1 MGCDGGTIPKRDELV
16 KVKKRPEQKDKA
28 SELSFKWCHCA
39 ITQQK
44 LEAPIVSCM
53 LGRLYSKD
61 SVIEV
66 LLDRSKIPE
75 HAAHIKTLKDIKD
88 LSLTVNPAFTSGAE
102 TGDGYIDRQT
112 AQYICP
118 TTGIEM
124 NGKFKFCF
132 SWKCGC
138 VVSERA
144 LKEVRDNICHKCQDT
159 YSEEDIVVLNPEQA
173 DLDLMTVRMEARHA
187 RIKAEKKAKKSSKA
201 APTETQQSNGVP
213 STTNGVPSTTN
224 GAPSTTN
231 GAPSIESSNK
241 TSEEVQGNNELKTR
255 KDEAG
260 SSKRRNTILPTGA
273 KDIEDPAF
281 KKAKSSYSVAKDQ
294 NASTVYKSLFTS
306 SDQAK
311 SQTRAHWITYNP
323 FYN

>member
-1 MGCDGGTIPKRDELV
+1 MGCDGGTIPKRDELI

-39 ITQQK
+39 ITQQR
-44 LEAPIVSCM
+44 LQVPIVACM

-61 SVIEV
+61 SVIEA
-66 LLDRSKIPE
+66 LLDRTKMPE

-88 LSLTVNPAFTSGAE
+88 LTLTVNSSFKGGAE

-132 SWKCGC
+132 VWKCGC

-144 LKEVRDNICHKCQDT
+144 LKEVKDDICHKCQTT
-159 YSEEDIVVLNPEQA
+159 YSEADIVILNPEKD
-173 DLDLMTVRMEARHA
+173 DLDLMTVRMDARQA
-187 RIKAEKKAKKSSKA
+187 RLKAEKKAKKSAKTSTVTSSDQTNGA
-201 APTETQQSNGVP
+201 TNSSNGVTG
-213 STTNGVPSTTN
+213 STVEATNGEGPS
-224 GAPSTTN
+224 
-231 GAPSIESSNK
+231 
-241 TSEEVQGNNELKTR
+241 NNDLKPK
-255 KDEAG
+255 KDEGSG
-260 SSKRRNTILPTGA
+260 SSKRKTAKILPSGS
-273 KDIEDPAF
+273 KEIEDPAF
-281 KKAKSSYSVAKDQ
+281 KKSKSSYSVAKDD
-294 NASTVYKSLFTS
+294 NASKVYKSLFTS
-306 SDQAK
+306 SDKAK
-311 SQTRAHWITYNP
+311 TKTSAHWITYNP

>member
-1 MGCDGGTIPKRDELV
+1 MGCDGGTIPKRDELI

-44 LEAPIVSCM
+44 LQGHIVACM

-61 SVIEV
+61 SVIEA
-66 LLDRSKIPE
+66 LLDRTKMPE

-88 LSLTVNPAFTSGAE
+88 LTLTVNSAFKGGAE

-112 AQYICP
+112 SQYICP

-132 SWKCGC
+132 VWKCGC

-144 LKEVRDNICHKCQDT
+144 LKEVRDNICHKCQTT
-159 YSEEDIVVLNPEQA
+159 YSEEDIVILNPEKD
-173 DLDLMTVRMEARHA
+173 DLDLMTVRMEARQA
-187 RIKAEKKAKKSSKA
+187 RLKAEKKAKKSAKTSTA
-201 APTETQQSNGVP
+201 TSVSSSEQTNGVNGAVQSTSTSSNGVNESVESRNGEDP
-213 STTNGVPSTTN
+213 ST
-224 GAPSTTN
+224 
-231 GAPSIESSNK
+231 K
-241 TSEEVQGNNELKTR
+241 DLKP
-255 KDEAG
+255 KKEEAG
-260 SSKRRNTILPTGA
+260 SSKRKTAKILPSGS
-273 KDIEDPAF
+273 KEIEDPAF
-281 KKAKSSYSVAKDQ
+281 KKAKSSYSVANDG
-294 NASTVYKSLFTS
+294 NASKVYKSLFTS
-306 SDQAK
+306 SDKAK
-311 SQTRAHWITYNP
+311 TKSSAHWITYNP

>member
-39 ITQQK
+39 ITQQE
-44 LEAPIVSCM
+44 LQVPIVACM

-61 SVIEV
+61 SVIEA
-66 LLDRSKIPE
+66 LLDRSKMPE

-88 LSLTVNPAFTSGAE
+88 LTLTTNTAYKRGAE

-112 AQYICP
+112 SEYMCP

-132 SWKCGC
+132 PWKCGC

-144 LKEVRDNICHKCQDT
+144 LKEVRNTICHKCQT
-159 YSEEDIVVLNPEQA
+159 NYSEDDIVILNPNQA
-173 DLDLMTVRMEARHA
+173 DLDLMTVRMETRLARM
-187 RIKAEKKAKKSSKA
+187 KAEKKSKKASKASSVTNEAEPKQSTSNSSNVNHSPLDTTSSSSITTEEVKLIKDLKKSD
-201 APTETQQSNGVP
+201 
-213 STTNGVPSTTN
+213 
-224 GAPSTTN
+224 
-231 GAPSIESSNK
+231 ESS
-241 TSEEVQGNNELKTR
+241 
-255 KDEAG
+255 
-260 SSKRRNTILPTGA
+260 SSKRKNTILPTGA
-273 KDIEDPAF
+273 KEIEDPAF
-281 KKAKSSYSVAKDQ
+281 KKAKSSYSVAKDG

-306 SDQAK
+306 SDKAK
-311 SQTRAHWITYNP
+311 SQTRAHWVTYNP

>member
-28 SELSFKWCHCA
+28 SELSFKWCHCS

-44 LEAPIVSCM
+44 LEVPIVACM

-61 SVIEV
+61 SVIEA
-66 LLDRSKIPE
+66 LLDRSKMPE
-75 HAAHIKTLKDIKD
+75 HAAHIKSLKDIKD
-88 LSLTVNPAFTSGAE
+88 LALTVNPAFTTGAE

-132 SWKCGC
+132 VWKCGC

-144 LKEVRDNICHKCQDT
+144 LKEVRDNICHKCQT
-159 YSEEDIVVLNPEQA
+159 AYSEGDIVILNPEQS
-173 DLDLMTVRMEARHA
+173 DLDLMRVRMDARVA
-187 RIKAEKKAKKSSKA
+187 RMKAEKKAKKGSKTVS
-201 APTETQQSNGVP
+201 TETESKSTSNGVHSTEEP
-213 STTNGVPSTTN
+213 STSGC
-224 GAPSTTN
+224 
-231 GAPSIESSNK
+231 SS
-241 TSEEVQGNNELKTR
+241 SSSGEVKPTVDLKPK

-260 SSKRRNTILPTGA
+260 SSKRKNKIVPTGA
-273 KDIEDPAF
+273 KEIEDPAF
-281 KKAKSSYSVAKDQ
+281 KKSKSTYSVAKDD
-294 NASTVYKSLFTS
+294 NASSVYKSLFTS
-306 SDQAK
+306 SDKAK